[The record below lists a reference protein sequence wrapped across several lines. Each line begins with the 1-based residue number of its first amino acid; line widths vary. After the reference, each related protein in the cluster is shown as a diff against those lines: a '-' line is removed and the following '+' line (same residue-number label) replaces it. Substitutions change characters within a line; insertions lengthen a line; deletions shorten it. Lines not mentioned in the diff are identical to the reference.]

1 MFDVMAAA
9 AILRSGMLNVVRRTL
24 FTSTK
29 TALSA
34 SAFDLESFYQFG
46 TGIVL
51 ISQGTVY
58 VLTPSHVIRHA
69 TDNKYTN
76 DSPLWVAT
84 RHDQP
89 KELFDF
95 MMPMRMHD
103 LSPGGEDG
111 LDAALIEMNPVI
123 FDLGYYLD
131 WDNDD
136 LICGPGESISGATAV
151 VAGYPE
157 EVNGYEFL
165 DAPDGSVQQV
175 ASIKRDRFEGLV
187 FEDAEGTWFANFSHR
202 EGYLYPGLSGS
213 VVVCAVNGRL
223 KYLGLVISIGGG
235 GRRFKIRKFSEIRTR
250 TGQLTKL
257 PWEVLDEAYFL
268 ASPTMSTMTYAEF
281 RSSMSGEEKF
291 VQKRTNDYLEQLL
304 RTKNHPRRLHW
315 FSDPHE
321 LLKVATSRVKYDF
334 VEALKAVA
342 RLKAQG
348 LQVVGGRA

>member
-9 AILRSGMLNVVRRTL
+9 AIARSGMLNVVRRVL

-29 TALSA
+29 TTLSV
-34 SAFDLESFYQFG
+34 SAFDFESFYQFG

-58 VLTPSHVIRHA
+58 VLTPSHVIRNA

-76 DSPLWVAT
+76 DSPFWVST

-95 MMPMRMHD
+95 MMPMRMLD
-103 LSPGGEDG
+103 FSPSGEDG
-111 LDAALIEMNPVI
+111 LDAALIEMSPI
-123 FDLGYYLD
+123 ISDLCDYLD
-131 WDNDD
+131 WDNDN
-136 LICGPGESISGATAV
+136 LICSPGESISGATAV

-157 EVNGYEFL
+157 EVNAYEFL

-175 ASIKRDRFEGLV
+175 ASVKRDRFEGLV
-187 FEDAEGTWFANFSHR
+187 FEDAEGTWFVNFLHR
-202 EGYLYPGLSGS
+202 EGYMYPGLSGS
-213 VVVCAVNGRL
+213 VVVCAVNGQL
-223 KYLGLVISIGGG
+223 KYLGIVISIGDG
-235 GRRFKIRKFSEIRTR
+235 GRRFKIRKFSDIRR
-250 TGQLTKL
+250 RAGQLIKL

-268 ASPTMSTMTYAEF
+268 ANPTLSTMTHAEF

-304 RTKNHPRRLHW
+304 RTKDHPRRRHW
-315 FSDPHE
+315 ISDPHE
-321 LLKVATSRVKYDF
+321 ILKVATSLVKYDF

-342 RLKAQG
+342 RLKAQA
-348 LQVVGGRA
+348 LQVVGG